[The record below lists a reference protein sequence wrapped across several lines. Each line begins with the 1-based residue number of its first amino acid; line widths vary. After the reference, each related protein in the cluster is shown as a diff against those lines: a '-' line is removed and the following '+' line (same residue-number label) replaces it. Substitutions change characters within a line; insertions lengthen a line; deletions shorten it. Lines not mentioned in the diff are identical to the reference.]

1 MRERAFK
8 NHTHERNRMKYRI
21 QFQEQDDK
29 MLKRSRSNAMV
40 GKQNARQHLSF
51 TPSNSDCFD
60 NRVPIQ
66 ITQIENNV
74 SVRLDI
80 ANNC

>member
-1 MRERAFK
+1 
-8 NHTHERNRMKYRI
+8 
-21 QFQEQDDK
+21 
-29 MLKRSRSNAMV
+29 MV